1 MRPRKA
7 RSVPRATGLRAGERA
22 IRRGKIDTGRAA
34 RSLTQVDHGQ
44 VDVRPR
50 RPDVRSSGRGPE
62 IGARCSRLI
71 GSEGAVDPTG
81 GRPGCRRYGSPNRGS
96 LRGMKKVEA
105 IVKPSGVDN
114 VAERL
119 RHIGVEGL
127 TVSEIELVD
136 LVPKVRLQIV
146 VNDEMVE
153 QVVAAIRG

>member
-1 MRPRKA
+1 
-7 RSVPRATGLRAGERA
+7 
-22 IRRGKIDTGRAA
+22 
-34 RSLTQVDHGQ
+34 
-44 VDVRPR
+44 
-50 RPDVRSSGRGPE
+50 
-62 IGARCSRLI
+62 
-71 GSEGAVDPTG
+71 
-81 GRPGCRRYGSPNRGS
+81 
-96 LRGMKKVEA
+96 MKKVEA